1 MAEATRQEEQH
12 GPPEELPFTATILCL
27 GIAGT
32 GKTATI
38 HSLLGRPQP
47 SNFAEG
53 TKKVVLP
60 SKHLKSFNEGLANP
74 RLPVRLAD
82 NCLEFGEY
90 RHCHT
95 ALLAKL
101 SS

>member
-1 MAEATRQEEQH
+1 MAEATPQEGQH
-12 GPPEELPFTATILCL
+12 GPPEELPFEETIQCAA
-27 GIAGT
+27 IAGT

-60 SKHLKSFNEGLANP
+60 SNHLKSFL
-74 RLPVRLAD
+74 
-82 NCLEFGEY
+82 
-90 RHCHT
+90 
-95 ALLAKL
+95 
-101 SS
+101 